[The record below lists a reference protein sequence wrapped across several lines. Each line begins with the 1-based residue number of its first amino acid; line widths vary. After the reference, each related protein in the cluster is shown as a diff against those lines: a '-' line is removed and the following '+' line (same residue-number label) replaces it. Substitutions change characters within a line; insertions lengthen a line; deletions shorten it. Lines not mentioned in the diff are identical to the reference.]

1 LGYPD
6 SAADLDVV
14 MLIAAYA
21 IQHNAVGVAVYV
33 FQSAPLA
40 IVFIVAGIALAV
52 WGERTFAAAGTEI
65 MPAAAT
71 NKKLVT
77 DGPFRFTRNP
87 MYSGLILGISRS
99 CVLFRHAAVFRRARA
114 RLPALQFHFHSLRG
128 SEDAAATLRS
138 VHGLSYASQAL
149 AMIRK
154 GKRRP

>member
-1 LGYPD
+1 
-6 SAADLDVV
+6 

-65 MPAAAT
+65 MPASAT

-87 MYSGLILGISRS
+87 MYSGLILASLGVAFYFGTLPFFVVP
-99 CVLFRHAAVFRRARA
+99 VLVFLLCNFVFIPFEEAKMLRQHSDQYTEYLARVRRW
-114 RLPALQFHFHSLRG
+114 
-128 SEDAAATLRS
+128 
-138 VHGLSYASQAL
+138 V
-149 AMIRK
+149 
-154 GKRRP
+154 

>member
-1 LGYPD
+1 
-6 SAADLDVV
+6 

-21 IQHNAVGVAVYV
+21 IQRNAVGVAVYV

-87 MYSGLILGISRS
+87 MYSGLILASLGVAFYFGTLPFFVVP
-99 CVLFRHAAVFRRARA
+99 VLVFLLCNFVFIPFEEAKMLRQHSDQYTEYLARVRRW
-114 RLPALQFHFHSLRG
+114 
-128 SEDAAATLRS
+128 
-138 VHGLSYASQAL
+138 V
-149 AMIRK
+149 
-154 GKRRP
+154 

>member
-1 LGYPD
+1 
-6 SAADLDVV
+6 

-21 IQHNAVGVAVYV
+21 IQRNAVGVAVYV

-87 MYSGLILGISRS
+87 MYSGLILASLGVAFYFGTLPFFVVP
-99 CVLFRHAAVFRRARA
+99 VLVFLLCNFLFIPFEEAKMHRQHSDQYTEYLARVRRW
-114 RLPALQFHFHSLRG
+114 
-128 SEDAAATLRS
+128 
-138 VHGLSYASQAL
+138 V
-149 AMIRK
+149 
-154 GKRRP
+154 

>member
-1 LGYPD
+1 
-6 SAADLDVV
+6 

-40 IVFIVAGIALAV
+40 IVFIVSGIALAV

-87 MYSGLILGISRS
+87 MYSGLILTSLGVAFYFGTLPFFVVP
-99 CVLFRHAAVFRRARA
+99 VLVFLLCNFVFIPFEEAKMLRQHSDQYTEYLARVRRW
-114 RLPALQFHFHSLRG
+114 
-128 SEDAAATLRS
+128 
-138 VHGLSYASQAL
+138 V
-149 AMIRK
+149 
-154 GKRRP
+154 